1 MVSIEGALGRGM
13 GWVGGWAMEGEWASG
28 GPEKV
33 NIRGDL
39 YNLQLLKLLVEREKE
54 QQNNASRFKNNGA
67 VDCQGPVKIE
77 LRTSAR
83 AQVYR
88 NMIECSVGLI
98 INAGC

>member
-1 MVSIEGALGRGM
+1 M
-13 GWVGGWAMEGEWASG
+13 GGPWKGSG

-39 YNLQLLKLLVEREKE
+39 LNLQLLKLLVERENE
-54 QQNNASRFKNNGA
+54 QRNNAPRFKNNGA
-67 VDCQGPVKIE
+67 VDYQGPVRIE
-77 LRTSAR
+77 LRTSAC

-88 NMIECSVGLI
+88 NMIEFFCSVGLI